1 MTFVGAY
8 DRLTSSACRNLFLST
23 AIVRPGLQH
32 FTGDMRRL
40 LQCWLPA
47 STRFQRSAVDPAD
60 TEALQRL
67 CLSPPNQALLGTMKP
82 FLNKLNEEALLLLKY
97 GGVLSGMKKLCESQ
111 NNSQDELD
119 RALVSGRKYGEVLCR

>member
-1 MTFVGAY
+1 MLTTVSLRKRVA
-8 DRLTSSACRNLFLST
+8 TSSLST
-23 AIVRPGLQH
+23 ATLRPGLQH

-67 CLSPPNQALLGTMKP
+67 CHSPPNQALLGTIEP
-82 FLNKLNEEALLLLKY
+82 FLNNLNEEALLLLKD
-97 GGVLSGMKKLCESQ
+97 GPVLSGLKKLCESQ
-111 NNSQDELD
+111 NNSQDD
-119 RALVSGRKYGEVLCR
+119 FARALVSGRTYGEVLCR